1 MHVQRLCAFFQITL
15 TTCYEFLFHEDGS
28 KLDVETL
35 SCVNQTML
43 HRQLSTSA
51 RRRLVEI
58 TSWGTETR
66 IRRQG
71 DVTPLSWRQEFI
83 FEWQSWSSIIR
94 PSFDCV
100 DSGCGLGRWW
110 CRGNVP
116 TDMIGKLSGFVNR
129 SFGVEFHEATKMGT
143 EHKYFS
149 VFGIFSQ
156 ISLLFNDSNSGWT
169 YVDDNFACDE
179 EDVHCSYT

>member
-1 MHVQRLCAFFQITL
+1 MHVQWLCTFFQITL
-15 TTCYEFLFHEDGS
+15 TTCYEFLFHEDSS

-35 SCVNQTML
+35 LCVDQTMP

-51 RRRLVEI
+51 RRRLDEI
-58 TSWGTETR
+58 TSWDTETR
-66 IRRQG
+66 VRHQG
-71 DVTPLSWRQEFI
+71 DVTPLSRRREFI

-116 TDMIGKLSGFVNR
+116 TDVIDKLSGFVNG
-129 SFGVEFHEATKMGT
+129 SFGVEFHEATKVST
-143 EHKYFS
+143 KQRYFS
-149 VFGIFSQ
+149 VFGIFQHFQS
-156 ISLLFNDSNSGWT
+156 
-169 YVDDNFACDE
+169 A
-179 EDVHCSYT
+179 